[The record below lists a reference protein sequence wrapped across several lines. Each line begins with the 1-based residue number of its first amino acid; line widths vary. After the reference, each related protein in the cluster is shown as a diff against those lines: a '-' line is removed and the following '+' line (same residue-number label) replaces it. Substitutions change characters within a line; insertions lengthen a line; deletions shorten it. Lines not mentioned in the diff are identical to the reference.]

1 MAAPPFHAALM
12 ILPEDPRR
20 IIPLPE
26 AERQADELETREARA
41 ARLRPYV
48 ARWVEVLGA
57 DAVAARTELRAG
69 AVKNFVRGRTI
80 PLPGALDAYEEM
92 LAAED
97 DPASGY
103 ADWLPTDV
111 NVAALPPPLRRY
123 VRELQAQVRA
133 LTARVE
139 GTDVE

>member
-1 MAAPPFHAALM
+1 MTC
-12 ILPEDPRR
+12 RR
-20 IIPLPE
+20 VPI
-26 AERQADELETREARA
+26 R
-41 ARLRPYV
+41 
-48 ARWVEVLGA
+48 
-57 DAVAARTELRAG
+57 VAARTELRAG

-133 LTARVE
+133 LTARAE
-139 GTDVE
+139 ANE